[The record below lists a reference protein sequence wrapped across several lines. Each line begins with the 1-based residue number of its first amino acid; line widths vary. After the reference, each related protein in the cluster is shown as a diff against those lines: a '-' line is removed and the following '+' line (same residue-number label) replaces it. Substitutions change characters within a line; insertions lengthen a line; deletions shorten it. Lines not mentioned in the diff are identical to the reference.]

1 MAQVLMLKMWGRL
14 ASLER
19 SKSYVEL
26 ETRRSARGTQGS
38 GLATVTDVNRALER
52 LARASD
58 DELPAA
64 WDALSRVVREYAAP
78 GGPARIPRSSRS
90 PDRVEMP
97 HGSRPQRYG
106 LGGGVLY
113 ENMLCDAT
121 VRQEGQSVRSRQW
134 REVIFSS
141 P

>member
-26 ETRRSARGTQGS
+26 ETRRSARGTQGG

-58 DELPAA
+58 NELPAA

-78 GGPARIPRSSRS
+78 GARR
-90 PDRVEMP
+90 
-97 HGSRPQRYG
+97 GSRARRRALIGSRCLTDCVP
-106 LGGGVLY
+106 
-113 ENMLCDAT
+113 NATACAAASSMKICSAMLPFA
-121 VRQEGQSVRSRQW
+121 RRGNQSGAGSGAK
-134 REVIFSS
+134 
-141 P
+141 